1 MKPALNAVA
10 LAALLIVCA
19 ASAVAAQ
26 PETQPPAQRGGG
38 QRQGRGPGKGAG
50 ADNAGVT
57 PGEVQRMFDAYAL
70 MQAQEQFKISDEQF
84 AKFMTRFKALQE
96 VRRQDAAGPH
106 ADHHRACASWPR
118 RHRPTRRRSRTSF
131 GRFRMLDVADR
142 RRAQEGVRSDRPGA
156 RRAQQA
162 QFRVFEEVM
171 ERRKLELDRARAG
184 QPAAAEI
191 GAIAGQAAGARGTHL
206 EVYVA

>member
-1 MKPALNAVA
+1 MKPALNAAA
-10 LAALLIVCA
+10 LATLLIVCA

-70 MQAQEQFKISDEQF
+70 MQAQEQLKINDEQF
-84 AKFMTRFKALQE
+84 AKFMPRFRALQE
-96 VRRQDAAGPH
+96 ARRKTQGDRTRIIIELRQLAAAASTDEAQIKAKLRALQDVDVQT
-106 ADHHRACASWPR
+106 ADELRKSYE
-118 RHRPTRRRSRTSF
+118 SIDQV
-131 GRFRMLDVADR
+131 LDVK
-142 RRAQEGVRSDRPGA
+142 
-156 RRAQQA
+156 QQA

-171 ERRKLELDRARAG
+171 ERRKLDMISRARANRPRPKSE
-184 QPAAAEI
+184 Q
-191 GAIAGQAAGARGTHL
+191 
-206 EVYVA
+206 